1 MNTII
6 NIIIGLDLILVG
18 IEFLYIN
25 KAINKLRF
33 KVRQIEDNL
42 IANELNKAINKAH
55 QERID
60 ELANQVQNIA
70 LKLDKNKDKPKKRIY
85 KKIEEFNNG
94 KFVLVRGSEV
104 IAKGTVAEIS
114 KQTGKSPEALRKLNN
129 PHHLAKT
136 GKRITKLLKSK

>member
-25 KAINKLRF
+25 KAINKLKF

-42 IANELNKAINKAH
+42 ICNELNKAINNAH

-60 ELANQVQNIA
+60 ELANQVQDIA

-94 KFVLVRGSEV
+94 KFILVRGSEV

-136 GKRITKLLKSK
+136 GKRITKLLKSR